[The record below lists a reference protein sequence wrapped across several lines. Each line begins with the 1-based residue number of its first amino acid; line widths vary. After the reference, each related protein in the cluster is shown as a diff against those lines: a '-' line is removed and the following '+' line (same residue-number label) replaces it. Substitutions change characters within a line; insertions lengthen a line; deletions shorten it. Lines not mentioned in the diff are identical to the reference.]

1 MSDRRR
7 ARAELVYELLL
18 RLYPREFR
26 DRFGLQLLDLFRDK
40 HRAASARGRLA
51 LVPFWLRIVADAIVS
66 ALSER
71 LAQRPVFHAERGRNG
86 ASGNALAQCRPLGG
100 AHGSPPFNQGGPM
113 HGWRQ
118 DVRYALRTM
127 RRRPALSLVIVATL
141 ALGIG
146 ANTAMFSLVNTVL
159 LRRLPYTN
167 PDRLVMIW
175 EQRLDR
181 GPGDRPVAP
190 ANFFDWKARAASFE
204 DVAWSRDSVF
214 NVTGDGLPETLI
226 GYRFSAN
233 MLQVLGVAPALGRR
247 FSAEDDRPGAPNV
260 AILSYK
266 LWQRRYGGD
275 PGIVGRA
282 LTLNGESHVVIGVMG
297 ANFQHP
303 QGTEIWA
310 PIGLTPAIAARRDI
324 RLLRLV
330 GRLKPGVTREQAQA
344 ELNGIYQDISRQHA
358 STSAGLS
365 TRLVPLGDP
374 GDAKPLLA
382 VLFGGVGFVLLIAC
396 ANVANL
402 LLADAASRRRELAVR
417 GALGASRYRVV
428 RQMLTESVL
437 LALAG
442 GAIGALITWWAR
454 DALLILFPA
463 TISNLNL
470 PRVEHIDVSATVFAF
485 AFLVSIGTGL
495 LFGLLPAWNVS
506 RLDLHGA
513 LKEGDRAVSSSRR
526 THAAL
531 VVAEVALSI
540 VLLAGALLM
549 VQSFVRLQRQH
560 LGFDAERVLSARL
573 SLPRYRYP
581 DQEKMRRF
589 TRSLVERLQVIP
601 GVESVGVTNYLP
613 LSGWWGSIDFA
624 VDGQARPAPG
634 GGPSADF
641 RVATEDY
648 FRSMSIPILGGRP
661 FTARDNASAP
671 PVIIVNQSL
680 VRRYLGG
687 GDAVGRRLL
696 FDFDGSGPRPR
707 EIVGVIA
714 DVKSFGLE
722 EETHAELFFPYW
734 QIPFPLLGVTLRT
747 SGDPAALAAPLR
759 DAVWSVDRDQP
770 ITHLMPMAQL
780 AAESLTFRR
789 AGMTLAAGFGLL
801 ALVLAAIG
809 IYGVVSYSVS
819 RRTREMGI
827 RVALGATPRGV
838 ARLVV
843 RDGLVMTAMGVAIGL
858 AAALAL
864 SQFLQSL
871 LYEVR
876 PADPVTYVAVAVTL
890 MTVAVLATWLPARR
904 ASSIDPI
911 TALRME

>member
-7 ARAELVYELLL
+7 ARAELVYQLLL
-18 RLYPREFR
+18 RLFPGEFR
-26 DRFGLQLLDLFRDK
+26 DRFGLQLLDLFRDQ

-51 LVPFWLRIVADAIVS
+51 LVPFWLRIVADAFVS

-71 LAQRPVFHAERGRNG
+71 LARRPALHIEGR
-86 ASGNALAQCRPLGG
+86 L
-100 AHGSPPFNQGGPM
+100 M
-113 HGWRQ
+113 HGWLQ

-146 ANTAMFSLVNTVL
+146 ANTAIFSLVNTVL
-159 LRRLPYTN
+159 LRRLPYAN

-181 GPGDRPVAP
+181 GSGDRPVAP
-190 ANFFDWKARAASFE
+190 ANFFDWRARAASFD

-214 NVTGDGLPETLI
+214 NVTGDGPPETLI

-233 MLQVLGVAPALGRR
+233 MLQVLGVAPALGRG
-247 FSAEDDRPGAPNV
+247 FSAEDDKAGAPQV
-260 AILSYK
+260 AILSHR

-275 PGIVGRA
+275 PGIVGRVV
-282 LTLNGESHVVIGVMG
+282 TLNGESHLVIGVM
-297 ANFQHP
+297 AATFQHP

-310 PIGLTPAIAARRDI
+310 PIGLTPAIASRRDI
-324 RLLRLV
+324 TLLRLV

-344 ELNGIYQDISRQHA
+344 ELNGIYQDISRQHPG
-358 STSAGLS
+358 TSAGLS

-374 GDAKPLLA
+374 GDARPLLTA
-382 VLFGGVGFVLLIAC
+382 LFGGVGFVLLIAC

-417 GALGASRYRVV
+417 GALGASRSRVV

-437 LALAG
+437 MALAG
-442 GAIGALITWWAR
+442 GALGALITWWAR
-454 DALLILFPA
+454 DALLILFPT

-470 PRVEHIDVSATVFAF
+470 PRVERIDLSAAVFAF
-485 AFLVSIGTGL
+485 AFLVSVVTGL
-495 LFGLLPAWNVS
+495 LFGLLPAWTVS
-506 RLDLHGA
+506 RVDLQGA
-513 LKEGDRAVSSSRR
+513 LKDGDRAASSSRR
-526 THAAL
+526 THATL

-540 VLLAGALLM
+540 VLLAGALLI

-560 LGFDAERVLSARL
+560 LGFDVEGVLSARL
-573 SLPRYRYP
+573 SLGHRYP
-581 DQEKMRRF
+581 NQDTMRRF
-589 TRSLVERLQVIP
+589 TRNLVERLQVIP
-601 GVESVGVTNYLP
+601 GVESVGVTNFLP
-613 LSGWWGSIDFA
+613 LSGWWGSIRFA
-624 VDGQARPAPG
+624 IDGQARPAPG
-634 GGPSADF
+634 GEPSADF

-648 FRSMSIPILGGRP
+648 FRSMSIPVVNGRS
-661 FTARDNASAP
+661 FTASDDASAP
-671 PVIIVNQSL
+671 PVIIVNQTL
-680 VRRYLGG
+680 ARRYLGG
-687 GDAVGRRLL
+687 SDAVGRRLS
-696 FDFDGSGPRPR
+696 FDFDLDGSGLRPR

-789 AGMTLAAGFGLL
+789 AGMTLAGAFGVL

-809 IYGVVSYSVS
+809 LYGVLNYSVS
-819 RRTREMGI
+819 RRTREIGI
-827 RVALGATPRGV
+827 RVALGATRREV
-838 ARLVV
+838 AGLVV
-843 RDGLVMTAMGVAIGL
+843 REGLLMAAVGVAIGL
-858 AAALAL
+858 AAALML
-864 SQFLQSL
+864 SRFLRSL

-876 PADPVTYVAVAVTL
+876 PADPLTYVAVSIIL
-890 MTVAVLATWLPARR
+890 MTVAFIAAWLPARR
-904 ASSIDPI
+904 ASSVDPI
-911 TALRME
+911 TTLRME